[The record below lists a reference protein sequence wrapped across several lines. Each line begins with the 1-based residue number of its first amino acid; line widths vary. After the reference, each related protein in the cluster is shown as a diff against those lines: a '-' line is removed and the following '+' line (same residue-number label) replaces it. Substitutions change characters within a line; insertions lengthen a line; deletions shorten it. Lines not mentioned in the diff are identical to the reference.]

1 MSHETII
8 VLIISA
14 LAVLNSKKHDL
25 ENIAHVRIKGL
36 ALFPASF
43 FLQYLSMFIV
53 QRYGNT
59 SAGLFV
65 MKYFMWI
72 HLLSYQFLLV
82 GVVLNIGKGYMKIL
96 FLGTMLN
103 FIVILFNGMQ
113 MPVRIPPEYARAWEN
128 YIYLISGKDLVH
140 TVMTDDT
147 KLSVLGD
154 IIMLKKPYPFNK
166 TISIGDVFLLL
177 GYGKF
182 ILEESKSKLV
192 QKNKII

>member
-1 MSHETII
+1 MSHEVVIT
-8 VLIISA
+8 LIISLI
-14 LAVLNSKKHDL
+14 LAVIKKNDLKNISKVK
-25 ENIAHVRIKGL
+25 IKGL

-53 QRYGNT
+53 ERYGDT
-59 SAGLFV
+59 AVGVFV
-65 MKYFMWI
+65 TDYFMWI

-82 GVVLNIGKGYMKIL
+82 GVVINIKKGYMKIL
-96 FLGTMLN
+96 FIGTMLN

-128 YIYLISGKDLVH
+128 YIYLISGKDLIH
-140 TVMTDDT
+140 TVMTT
-147 KLSVLGD
+147 ETRFSFLAD

-166 TISIGDVFLLL
+166 TISIGDIFLLL

-182 ILEESKSKLV
+182 ILEESKKSPRSR
-192 QKNKII
+192 

>member
-1 MSHETII
+1 MSHEVVITLILS
-8 VLIISA
+8 LIIA
-14 LAVLNSKKHDL
+14 KIKRNDLKNISKVK
-25 ENIAHVRIKGL
+25 IKGL

-53 QRYGNT
+53 ERYGYT
-59 SAGLFV
+59 TMGLFV
-65 MKYFMWI
+65 LEHFKWI
-72 HLLSYQFLLV
+72 HLLSYQLLLV
-82 GVVLNIGKGYMKIL
+82 GVVLNIKKGYMKIL

-103 FIVILFNGMQ
+103 FMVILFNGMQ

-140 TVMTDDT
+140 TVMTNET
-147 KLSVLGD
+147 RFSILGD

-166 TISIGDVFLLL
+166 TISIGDVFLLI

-182 ILEESKSKLV
+182 ILEETSKKSPEGR
-192 QKNKII
+192 

>member
-1 MSHETII
+1 MSHEVVIT
-8 VLIISA
+8 LIISLI
-14 LAVLNSKKHDL
+14 LAVIKKNDLKNISKVK
-25 ENIAHVRIKGL
+25 IKGL

-53 QRYGNT
+53 ERYGDT
-59 SAGLFV
+59 AVGVFV
-65 MKYFMWI
+65 TDYFMWI

-82 GVVLNIGKGYMKIL
+82 GVVLNIKKGYMKIL
-96 FLGTMLN
+96 FIGTMLN

-128 YIYLISGKDLVH
+128 YIYLISGKDLIH
-140 TVMTDDT
+140 TVMTT
-147 KLSVLGD
+147 ETRFSFLAD

-166 TISIGDVFLLL
+166 TISIGDIFLLL

-182 ILEESKSKLV
+182 ILEESKKSPRSR
-192 QKNKII
+192 

>member
-1 MSHETII
+1 MSHEVVIT
-8 VLIISA
+8 LIISLI
-14 LAVLNSKKHDL
+14 LAVIKKNDLKNISKVK
-25 ENIAHVRIKGL
+25 IKGL

-53 QRYGNT
+53 ERYGDK
-59 SAGLFV
+59 AVGVFV
-65 MKYFMWI
+65 TDYFMWI

-82 GVVLNIGKGYMKIL
+82 GVVLNIKKGYMKIL
-96 FLGTMLN
+96 FIGTMLN

-128 YIYLISGKDLVH
+128 YIYLISGKDLIH
-140 TVMTDDT
+140 TVMTT
-147 KLSVLGD
+147 ETRFSFLAD

-166 TISIGDVFLLL
+166 TISIGDIFLLL

-182 ILEESKSKLV
+182 ILEESKKSPRSR
-192 QKNKII
+192 